1 MTHRTKDKC
10 HPPNIFVRCL
20 EEASSHF
27 DHWLRM
33 IGSSLLIAHRPREPL
48 LTTHGSMA
56 IPKRYSKLDAAL
68 AMNDVMNVSQAWD
81 VVTRWAVE
89 ELLQYLRQTV
99 PEAENQ
105 WNVIMGSRKDCVPD
119 DVYNTDFWNAS
130 DPSQWEAAMTVCTG
144 AKAKRK
150 EVVERWLEAASLCR
164 GFNRR
169 FDGCLQWPDD
179 VIEEVL
185 EDVLSI
191 LEPLS
196 NLDRVEEEQRFRA
209 DATDIIWLQEM
220 D

>member
-1 MTHRTKDKC
+1 MTHRMKDKC

-48 LTTHGSMA
+48 LTAHGSMA
-56 IPKRYSKLDAAL
+56 IPKGYSQLEAAM

-105 WNVIMGSRKDCVPD
+105 WNVIMGSRKDCWPY

-130 DPSQWEAAMTVCTG
+130 DPSQWEAAMTVCTW
-144 AKAKRK
+144 AKANRE
-150 EVVERWLEAASLCR
+150 EVVERWLEAGSLRR

-196 NLDRVEEEQRFRA
+196 DLDRVEEEQRFRA
-209 DATDIIWLQEM
+209 DATDVIWLQEM

>member
-1 MTHRTKDKC
+1 
-10 HPPNIFVRCL
+10 
-20 EEASSHF
+20 
-27 DHWLRM
+27 M

-48 LTTHGSMA
+48 LTAHGSMA
-56 IPKRYSKLDAAL
+56 IRKGYSKLSGFEKQSIPMHIHVGRSAQTIPPHTIVELTGEAAM

-81 VVTRWAVE
+81 VVARWAVE

-105 WNVIMGSRKDCVPD
+105 WNVIMGSCTDCVPD
-119 DVYNTDFWNAS
+119 DVYNTDFWDAS
-130 DPSQWEAAMTVCTG
+130 DPSQWEAAMTVCTW
-144 AKAKRK
+144 AKAKRE
-150 EVVERWLEAASLCR
+150 EVVERWLEAGSLCR
-164 GFNRR
+164 GFNTR

-196 NLDRVEEEQRFRA
+196 NLDRLEEEQRFRA
-209 DATDIIWLQEM
+209 DATDVIWLQVM